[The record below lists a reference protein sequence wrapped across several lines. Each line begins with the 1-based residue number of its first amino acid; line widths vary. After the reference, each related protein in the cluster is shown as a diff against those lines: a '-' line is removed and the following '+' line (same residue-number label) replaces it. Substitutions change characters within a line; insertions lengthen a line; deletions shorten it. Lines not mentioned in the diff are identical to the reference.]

1 MTWNRRIALSVVLGS
16 LLGSV
21 ASGEEKPV
29 RTPLFLNHF
38 YIVLDGPTYKA
49 IEQNPFLRQEFAV
62 TEKRTTVRTDRSYTG
77 FYFYGTNTYFEFF
90 DGSDPGTAKAFTGDG
105 LAFGVD
111 QIGGLKALGDG
122 VLIAPRPITRLYEG
136 KQVPWFHA
144 AGFKGLPENADLDVW
159 LMEYHPDFLANWN
172 PRPGSQGVTRK
183 EILHRYAAVLKDVP
197 AKPLL
202 EDVTALTIAV
212 DEPLRQKLAGILEPL
227 GYSTRQEGGATILK
241 GPDAELRLIPQT
253 GTARGIREITLRVRE
268 RPKERNEIRFGPK
281 SVLKFHDNGLATWSF

>member
-1 MTWNRRIALSVVLGS
+1 MTWNRASALAAMAVL
-16 LLGSV
+16 LLCGL

-29 RTPLFLNHF
+29 RTPVFLNHF

-49 IEQNPFLRQEFAV
+49 IEQSPFLRQELAA

-77 FYFYGTNTYFEFF
+77 FYFYGTNTYFELF
-90 DGSDPGTAKAFTGDG
+90 DGSDPGTAFTGDG

-111 QIGGLKALGDG
+111 ETGGLRALGEG
-122 VLIAPRPITRLYEG
+122 VFIAPKPITRLYEG
-136 KQVPWFHA
+136 KQVPWFHM

-159 LMEYHPDFLANWN
+159 LMEYHPDFLADWN

-197 AKPLL
+197 ARPLL
-202 EDVTALTIAV
+202 QDVTALTIAV

-227 GYSTRQEGGATILK
+227 GYSARREGGATILK
-241 GPDAELRLIPQT
+241 GPDAELRLVLKT
-253 GTARGIREITLRVRE
+253 ATARGIREITLRVRE
-268 RPKERNEIRFGPK
+268 RPRGQNELRFGPK

>member
-1 MTWNRRIALSVVLGS
+1 MTWNRTIALSATLGF
-16 LLGSV
+16 LLGGV

-29 RTPLFLNHF
+29 RPPVFLNHF
-38 YIVLDGPTYKA
+38 YVVLDGPTYKA
-49 IEQNPFLRQEFAV
+49 VEQSPFLRQQFAP

-90 DGSDPGTAKAFTGDG
+90 DGSDPGSAAFAGDG

-111 QIGGLKALGDG
+111 QAGGLRALGDEIFIG
-122 VLIAPRPITRLYEG
+122 PQPITRLYEG
-136 KQVPWFHA
+136 KQVPWFYM
-144 AGFKGLPENADLDVW
+144 AGFKDLPESSGLDIW
-159 LMEYHPDFLANWN
+159 LMEYHPDFLVDWN
-172 PRPGSQGVTRK
+172 PRPGSRGVTRK
-183 EILHRYAAVLKDVP
+183 EILHRYAAVLRDVP

-212 DEPLRQKLAGILEPL
+212 DEPLRQKLAGILEAL
-227 GYSTRQEGGATILK
+227 GYSARQDGGATILK

-253 GTARGIREITLRVRE
+253 ATARGIQEITLRVRE
-268 RPKERNEIRFGPK
+268 RPKEMNELRFGTK